1 MRVIVRGVSFEE
13 RLGTRV
19 QRRLGAETLAAL
31 GPTRRDDLL
40 ATNSRHTRTEA
51 MAALTDQLARLI
63 GTFHGKSPRI
73 QSVAVWRGYIKK
85 ASTRVNRMGRLGRPQ
100 GAAYRVLFRR
110 RIPLKT
116 LFGVVF

>member
-1 MRVIVRGVSFEE
+1 
-13 RLGTRV
+13 
-19 QRRLGAETLAAL
+19 
-31 GPTRRDDLL
+31 
-40 ATNSRHTRTEA
+40 

-85 ASTRVNRMGRLGRPQ
+85 APARVNRMGRLGRPQ

-116 LFGVVF
+116 LFATDFLIEQGVILALNDRLDRLIRGMQGTGDCSRVRPTKTASRRLL